1 LENNDYLYCRY
12 FFTFGDDWEILG
24 GLDNGLSQI
33 ACHNHLSVDGEVVW
47 NFPVDISF
55 KATNIHGW
63 PRIAVGVYGID
74 FFGRD
79 VIRGYGSALVP
90 MQSGLHKV
98 KVEMYKPI
106 ANSALNQL
114 ASWIM
119 GNPPEFFDLRF
130 VSQSEGREVSRVQHS
145 GHVDLSFQV
154 NVKGMLTLPNILFR
168 FHYLTMCFYFFS
180 FFVYEGLEKF
190 GFNC

>member
-1 LENNDYLYCRY
+1 MSLFDVDSFSPCRSDELESSFIVQCVGQVKSGNLENNDYLYCRY
-12 FFTFGDDWEILG
+12 FITYGDDWDILG

-47 NFPVDISF
+47 NFPLDISF
-55 KATNIHGW
+55 KSTNIHGW

-90 MQSGLHKV
+90 MQSGTHQV
-98 KVEMYKPI
+98 RVEMYRPI
-106 ANSALNQL
+106 ANSVLNQF

-119 GNPPEFFDLRF
+119 GNPPE
-130 VSQSEGREVSRVQHS
+130 VSSIIPSA
-145 GHVDLSFQV
+145 
-154 NVKGMLTLPNILFR
+154 
-168 FHYLTMCFYFFS
+168 
-180 FFVYEGLEKF
+180 
-190 GFNC
+190 

>member
-1 LENNDYLYCRY
+1 MESSFVVQCVGQVKSGNLENNDYLYCRY

-119 GNPPEFFDLRF
+119 GNPPE
-130 VSQSEGREVSRVQHS
+130 VSSIKKKFSPLVFQNCL
-145 GHVDLSFQV
+145 LSYFIC
-154 NVKGMLTLPNILFR
+154 LTFR
-168 FHYLTMCFYFFS
+168 FSFS
-180 FFVYEGLEKF
+180 IFGLFPNQRAGK
-190 GFNC
+190 